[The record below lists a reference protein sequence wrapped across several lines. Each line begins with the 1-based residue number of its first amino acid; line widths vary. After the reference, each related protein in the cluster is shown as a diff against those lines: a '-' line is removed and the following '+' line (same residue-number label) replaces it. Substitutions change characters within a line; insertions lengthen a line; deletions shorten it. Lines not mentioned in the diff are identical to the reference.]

1 LSAAAERTPDPR
13 PAAPVERWYG
23 WQTLTLDG
31 INFLVLIPV
40 SFGIASHGGSAE
52 FIGASGAALGILG
65 YAVGAPIIH
74 AVHGEFRMSAL
85 SFGLRT
91 VAPLGTA
98 FVGGALGGFSA
109 AGSGSERASLALS
122 AGVLSGAFIG
132 AAGAIAIDA
141 VFGTTIEQAPK
152 SPQVSFGVTPGG
164 AALHG
169 RF

>member
-1 LSAAAERTPDPR
+1 
-13 PAAPVERWYG
+13 
-23 WQTLTLDG
+23 
-31 INFLVLIPV
+31 
-40 SFGIASHGGSAE
+40 
-52 FIGASGAALGILG
+52 
-65 YAVGAPIIH
+65 
-74 AVHGEFRMSAL
+74 
-85 SFGLRT
+85 
-91 VAPLGTA
+91 
-98 FVGGALGGFSA
+98 
-109 AGSGSERASLALS
+109 LALS